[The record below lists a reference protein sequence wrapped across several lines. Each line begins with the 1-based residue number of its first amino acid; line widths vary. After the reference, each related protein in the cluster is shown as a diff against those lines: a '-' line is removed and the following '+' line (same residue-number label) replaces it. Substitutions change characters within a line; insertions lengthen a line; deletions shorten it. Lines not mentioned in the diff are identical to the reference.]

1 MDMPILQKS
10 KKEKNK
16 IVVSDAIRID
26 DKIWFM
32 SDTYNGLFCMDIAS
46 EKIELMET
54 FPNELYTQRFLYSYM
69 ERVGDKIYFA
79 PYFAR
84 EVAVYDT
91 KKHSFEKIKI
101 DEEMLQRRLGE
112 ELFIGIQKYNNF
124 LFFIPAYSK
133 AIIRLNLEN
142 HEIQYITEW
151 SERIGENYDKNNIFF
166 WKQKVLRGNNL
177 FIPFYNMNAILEF
190 NCDSLD
196 CEIRKLDVD
205 ETGYSGA
212 CEVGKN
218 IWLYTRQAGNLLG
231 WNPENN
237 EITRVDIYDE
247 GVKTA
252 WDSVA
257 GIISYNNRIMIFG
270 AFASQRKMNEK
281 VNLAVINKVGY
292 TFAKEE
298 EDYIIFCERDTS
310 MLSIIDKKSEA
321 VCTMEISTE
330 DRIINIKKILEEEG
344 VFMEKKEFVLEDF
357 LIELKNDNL

>member
-101 DEEMLQRRLGE
+101 DEEMLQRKLGE

-124 LFFIPAYSK
+124 LFFIPACSK

-151 SERIGENYDKNNIFF
+151 SEKIVNHDYNSLFF
-166 WKQKVLRGNNL
+166 WAQWVLRGNKL
-177 FIPFYNMNAILEF
+177 FLPVYDVNAILEF
-190 NCDSLD
+190 DCDSLSYN
-196 CEIRKLDVD
+196 IRTLDVD
-205 ETGYSGA
+205 EIGFSGI
-212 CEVGKN
+212 CDDGEYM
-218 IWLYTRQAGNLLG
+218 WLYTRKAGNLLG

-252 WDSVA
+252 WDGVA
-257 GIISYNNRIMIFG
+257 RIISYNNRIMMFG
-270 AFASQRKMNEK
+270 VFASQRKMNEK

-344 VFMEKKEFVLEDF
+344 MLMEKKEFVLEDF